1 SLSASA
7 SGARAEGSGRSS
19 RTSRGRRCSRGSDR
33 VGSDIVYPPPRG
45 GRTRLPGAMRR
56 STERFLTTH
65 VGSLVRP
72 TEIADAIRAGGAPNV
87 DARVSRAVR
96 DVVRK
101 QAEIGIDV
109 VSDGEYSKPNF
120 ASYVNERLS
129 GF

>member
-1 SLSASA
+1 
-7 SGARAEGSGRSS
+7 
-19 RTSRGRRCSRGSDR
+19 
-33 VGSDIVYPPPRG
+33 
-45 GRTRLPGAMRR
+45 MRR

-72 TEIADAIRAGGAPNV
+72 PEIADAIRAGGAPDM

-109 VSDGEYSKPNF
+109 LSDGEYSKPNF

-129 GF
+129 GFELRKEAPIQAIAPSRGRDSKAFAALYYGYDRADRVHQASPTP